1 MKPTVYLPLADLC
14 PTGLRQSTASS
25 IARFNAGRIAVRRLW
40 IETEGKQVGSYD
52 HGKDTAGGSRTK
64 RKP

>member
-25 IARFNAGRIAVRRLW
+25 IARFNAGRVSARRLW
-40 IETEGKQVGSYD
+40 IEAAGKKVGSYD
-52 HGKDTAGGSRTK
+52 HGKDTAGGSRPK
-64 RKP
+64 RMP

>member
-25 IARFNAGRIAVRRLW
+25 IARFNAGRVSVRRLW
-40 IETEGKQVGSYD
+40 IEAEGKQVGGHD
-52 HGKDTAGGSRTK
+52 PRKTIAGGSRPK
-64 RKP
+64 RMP

>member
-25 IARFNAGRIAVRRLW
+25 IARFNAGRISARRLW
-40 IETEGKQVGSYD
+40 IETEGKQVGSCD
-52 HGKDTAGGSRTK
+52 HRKDTAGGSRTK
-64 RKP
+64 RMP